1 MISTLNW
8 LSVVYAFTLISVFYL
23 FQNPDE
29 IAYAFLPSNGAQLV
43 FHSISTIDLTRQNAY
58 KIAEDKVNED
68 PRHRVCAVSICTD
81 DKYMV
86 RCWEASD
93 AAEMTFESV
102 EGKHQLLYSQIIFKW
117 KDNIPHKYWT
127 STSVNLAELLSCTFH
142 SLQ

>member
-1 MISTLNW
+1 
-8 LSVVYAFTLISVFYL
+8 VYAFTLISVFYL

-81 DKYMV
+81 DKYMGGV
-86 RCWEASD
+86 GRRR
-93 AAEMTFESV
+93 TPL
-102 EGKHQLLYSQIIFKW
+102 K
-117 KDNIPHKYWT
+117 
-127 STSVNLAELLSCTFH
+127 
-142 SLQ
+142 